1 MERILKTDNSN
12 IPSSILVKG
21 VSHDDFNKLFNELK
35 SVIMDDGIS
44 KITNYDRVIK
54 GSSDE
59 EWKERFINQVDDSS
73 KIIQDE
79 YEKIEELF
87 NRIFKDWDEYQQEHV
102 SVLEDV
108 VDEVQGIEEETGD
121 TNE

>member
-35 SVIMDDGIS
+35 SVIVEDGIS

-54 GSSDE
+54 D
-59 EWKERFINQVDDSS
+59 
-73 KIIQDE
+73 
-79 YEKIEELF
+79 
-87 NRIFKDWDEYQQEHV
+87 QQN
-102 SVLEDV
+102 
-108 VDEVQGIEEETGD
+108 I
-121 TNE
+121 

>member
-35 SVIMDDGIS
+35 SVIVEDGIS

-73 KIIQDE
+73 KIIQEE

>member
-35 SVIMDDGIS
+35 SIIVEDGIS